1 MGGRPRKAPSVAMD
15 GLGQYLLEN
24 ALAEKKDDQKVER
37 LQGASFEDGVSPG
50 QGSLQSL
57 GKSCGRVG

>member
-1 MGGRPRKAPSVAMD
+1 MD
-15 GLGQYLLEN
+15 GPGQYLLEN
-24 ALAEKKDDQKVER
+24 ALAEQKDDQKVER
-37 LQGASFEDGVSPG
+37 LQGASFEDGVSRE

>member
-1 MGGRPRKAPSVAMD
+1 MD

-24 ALAEKKDDQKVER
+24 ALAEKRDDQKVER
-37 LQGASFEDGVSPG
+37 LQGASFEDGVSRE

-57 GKSCGRVG
+57 GKSCGRAG